1 MYQAMLFV
9 RRVVELCEAVDRGEP
24 GPKELKNR
32 FEGAFKLASGMRA
45 LQHELYMAD
54 VLISRGCSI
63 EWPEENK
70 GEETFDLLVYPPKEL
85 PPFELEC
92 KSFAGD
98 KGFTVRLADAHRLI
112 GALLDKI
119 SLEQLLTA
127 KEGFAV
133 ILTITLT
140 EPVPKD
146 DKSFKAFVVHLV
158 SEIETKGNNLDG
170 VGFSVV
176 EEFCPLVGDMA
187 DEDVCFNAAQ
197 TLPGPTA
204 AFVACHDPEH
214 RLKGIRVVSAG
225 DVRIWKEVARVS
237 KQAFKKQLTGKR
249 PGALALQFINDTL
262 EPFETVLEPGN
273 KYRLLSEALFTK
285 DHALMLIVT
294 NSIELSIK
302 RGIIPY
308 RPDAHQEEYCKLAAF
323 YNERY
328 DYPISQVK
336 ALLDP

>member
-1 MYQAMLFV
+1 MKRKPTI
-9 RRVVELCEAVDRGEP
+9 RRR
-24 GPKELKNR
+24 R
-32 FEGAFKLASGMRA
+32 FFCG
-45 LQHELYMAD
+45 
-54 VLISRGCSI
+54 
-63 EWPEENK
+63 
-70 GEETFDLLVYPPKEL
+70 
-85 PPFELEC
+85 
-92 KSFAGD
+92 
-98 KGFTVRLADAHRLI
+98 
-112 GALLDKI
+112 
-119 SLEQLLTA
+119 
-127 KEGFAV
+127 
-133 ILTITLT
+133 
-140 EPVPKD
+140 
-146 DKSFKAFVVHLV
+146 
-158 SEIETKGNNLDG
+158 
-170 VGFSVV
+170 

-187 DEDVCFNAAQ
+187 DEDVAQ
-197 TLPGPTA
+197 RGTTLPWPHSSVRA
-204 AFVACHDPEH
+204 LSWPWAPM
-214 RLKGIRVVSAG
+214 KGDSGSIRWWCSN
-225 DVRIWKEVARVS
+225 WKEVARVS